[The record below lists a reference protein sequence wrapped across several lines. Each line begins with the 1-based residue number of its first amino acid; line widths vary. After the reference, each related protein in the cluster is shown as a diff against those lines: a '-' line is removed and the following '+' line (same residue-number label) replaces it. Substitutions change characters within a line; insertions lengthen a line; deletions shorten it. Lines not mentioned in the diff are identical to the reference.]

1 MNDRILLL
9 VQGSLFRLGD
19 VPAILAGHVA
29 FFLTDLA
36 IVLMQLRALSLGQV
50 TFLDFLVNATVLVLQ
65 APVDFMTAFRS

>member
-1 MNDRILLL
+1 
-9 VQGSLFRLGD
+9 